1 MGGRETTGSQLS
13 SELLFK
19 LAEIPGKG
27 VPFDGGAPALT
38 AVLGNQADVA
48 SIQLGEAMPQIK
60 AGKVNPIVTF
70 AKERNQ
76 YMNDVP
82 TATEAG
88 YEVEVTQ
95 QRAIAAPK
103 GTPAEVQAT
112 LKEAFD
118 TAFEDP
124 EYKEFNTSKLL
135 TPHEIS
141 GEEIKTEWTAAAA
154 SYKELTEKYD
164 IDLGGDQ

>member
-1 MGGRETTGSQLS
+1 VGTGSQLS

-38 AVLGNQADVA
+38 AVLGKQADVA
-48 SIQLGEAMPQIK
+48 SIQLGEAMPQIE
-60 AGKVNPIVTF
+60 AGKVTPIVTF

-82 TATEAG
+82 TATESG
-88 YEVEVTQ
+88 YEVEVSQ

-112 LKEAFD
+112 LKEAFN
-118 TAFEDP
+118 TAFADQA
-124 EYKEFNTSKLL
+124 YKDFNTSKLL

-141 GEEIKTEWTAAAA
+141 GEEVKAEWTEAATT
-154 SYKELTEKYD
+154 YKELTEQYG

>member
-1 MGGRETTGSQLS
+1 
-13 SELLFK
+13 
-19 LAEIPGKG
+19 
-27 VPFDGGAPALT
+27 
-38 AVLGNQADVA
+38 
-48 SIQLGEAMPQIK
+48 MPQIK
-60 AGKVNPIVTF
+60 AGKVTPIVTF

-88 YEVEVTQ
+88 YEVQVSQ

-112 LKEAFD
+112 LKDAFD
-118 TAFEDP
+118 TAFQDP
-124 EYKEFNTSKLL
+124 AYKEFNTSKLL
-135 TPHEIS
+135 TPHETS
-141 GEEIKTEWTAAAA
+141 GEEVKTEWTTAAAT
-154 SYKELTEKYD
+154 YQELTEKYG

>member
-1 MGGRETTGSQLS
+1 L
-13 SELLFK
+13 
-19 LAEIPGKG
+19 GK
-27 VPFDGGAPALT
+27 
-38 AVLGNQADVA
+38 QADVA
-48 SIQLGEAMPQIK
+48 SIQLGEAMPQIE
-60 AGKVNPIVTF
+60 AGKVTPIVTF

-76 YMNDVP
+76 YMSDVP
-82 TATEAG
+82 TATESG
-88 YEVEVTQ
+88 YEVQVSQ

-118 TAFEDP
+118 TAFADQA
-124 EYKEFNTSKLL
+124 YKDFNTSKLL

-141 GEEIKTEWTAAAA
+141 GEEVKAEWTAAAT
-154 SYKELTEKYD
+154 SYKELTEKYE